1 MASQFTKRSE
11 KVELFALIS
20 VLVRLT
26 RFQDLPRREYHLCVH
41 PSREGNVTKH
51 KSRLDCNC
59 TCARVF
65 HIYKQIARVSCIST
79 NKSRACLVYLQT
91 NRARVWYI
99 YKQIAR
105 VSCVSTNK
113 SRACLVYL
121 QTNHARVLYIYKQVA
136 RVSCMSVKH

>member
-51 KSRLDCNC
+51 KSRLDVIAL
-59 TCARVF
+59 ARASF
-65 HIYKQIARVSCIST
+65 I
-79 NKSRACLVYLQT
+79 SRACLVYLQT
-91 NRARVWYI
+91 SRARVLH
-99 YKQIAR
+99 
-105 VSCVSTNK
+105 VSKT
-113 SRACLVYL
+113 LTY
-121 QTNHARVLYIYKQVA
+121 
-136 RVSCMSVKH
+136 

>member
-1 MASQFTKRSE
+1 MRNENYPNAKNRMKKKTMASQFTKRSE

-51 KSRLDCNC
+51 KSRLDVIAL
-59 TCARVF
+59 ARASF
-65 HIYKQIARVSCIST
+65 I
-79 NKSRACLVYLQT
+79 
-91 NRARVWYI
+91 
-99 YKQIAR
+99 
-105 VSCVSTNK
+105 STNK

-121 QTNHARVLYIYKQVA
+121 QTNHARVLYIYKQIA
-136 RVSCMSVKH
+136 RVSCISVKQ